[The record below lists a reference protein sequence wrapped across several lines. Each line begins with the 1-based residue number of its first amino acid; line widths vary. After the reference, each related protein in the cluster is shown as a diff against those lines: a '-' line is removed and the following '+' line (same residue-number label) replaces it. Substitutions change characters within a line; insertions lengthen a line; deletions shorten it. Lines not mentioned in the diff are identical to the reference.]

1 MDTNART
8 RSKKKEIE
16 QDKEFCEVG
25 EHYVYKEDHWK
36 NNGYPLCGDCMNCT
50 NEKELE
56 ELGLHQ
62 GHLHM
67 RQEATEEKEDEVTK
81 KAIWVSNSCGKLFIF
96 NNVPTPFDL
105 PFWENAVSDF
115 WDKNNISRVVGNN
128 YNSCDWGEFKGE
140 ADITHIKTP
149 LGGWKED
156 SDSKG

>member
-25 EHYVYKEDHWK
+25 EHYVDKEDHWK
-36 NNGYPLCGDCMNCT
+36 NNGHPLCGDCMNCT

-56 ELGLHQ
+56 EC
-62 GHLHM
+62 
-67 RQEATEEKEDEVTK
+67 TEEEEEDVTK
-81 KAIWVSNSCGKLFIF
+81 KTGMTIWVSNSCGKLFIF
-96 NNVPTPFDL
+96 NNVPNPSDL